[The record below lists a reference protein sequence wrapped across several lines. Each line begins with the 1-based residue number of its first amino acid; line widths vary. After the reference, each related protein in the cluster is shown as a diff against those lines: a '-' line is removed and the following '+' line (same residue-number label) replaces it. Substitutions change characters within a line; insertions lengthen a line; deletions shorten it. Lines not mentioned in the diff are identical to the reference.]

1 MASAMKKPAKKP
13 TSVVTKSSTKTA
25 AAKKAAPAAKAVS
38 KTATKASAKPVSK
51 APAKTVKAATKV
63 AAKPVAK
70 AKPAAK
76 VVAKAAAKPTKVATK
91 AVAKSPSKSV
101 SKPATKVATKPV
113 VKAKAA
119 PAKKV
124 AAAKTPIKTVT
135 KTVVKP
141 AVKAASKATPASAA
155 KSSAKAKVVAS
166 KVSEKKVLAKGVK
179 PPKVEQKSVKLAQSK
194 ISSKD
199 VKSSV
204 SKKEV
209 EVSKTRATKSE
220 PKAEPKLIKETKE
233 AAKVSAKQ
241 IKEVE
246 AASAVT
252 ATKKASVTTKA
263 SKAKSAVEAV
273 PETTKIT
280 ETVAETAEAKPAKKA
295 TRASAKTEKAPE
307 VQEIKTGSAPTVSQ
321 TTDATLLAS
330 IDTSGY
336 VLPGVKVPGRRGR
349 KPKEYQPENEEMA
362 ALNAVERA
370 EMKALDKAKAKDR
383 KAKEKALL
391 KDAFSADPEATAEE
405 LERRR
410 QRLKTLIKMGKDRG
424 YLTFAEIND
433 HLPENVVDPE
443 AIEGIISTFNDMGV
457 AVYEQAPDAEALL
470 LSDNVVTV
478 ASDDD
483 EVEAAAEAALST
495 VDSDFGRT
503 TDPVRMYMREMGT
516 VELLTREGEIV
527 IAKKIEEGLKDMIQA
542 ISACPTTIAEILA
555 QADRIASDEIK
566 VDDIVDGLVDPNAE
580 TEEEKAPVVAAD
592 ADEDEE
598 DEDEDEEEEEEDDA
612 GAVAAGI
619 SAEQLEQL
627 KRDSLAKFAVISEN
641 FDKMRKSF
649 EKEGYNSKAYIKAQ
663 EAISNE
669 LLGIRFTAK
678 VVEKLCD
685 TLRGQVDEV
694 RHVEKQILD
703 VVVNRC
709 GMPRSHFIK
718 VFPGNE
724 TNLNWIDGEVNAG
737 HSYSAVLGRNVP
749 TVQQLQQKL
758 IDLQARVVLPLPDLR
773 GINKKMSAGEMKA
786 RKAKREMT
794 EANLRLVISIAK
806 KYTNRGLQFLDL
818 IQEGNIGLMK
828 AVDKFE
834 YRRGYKFST
843 YATWWIRQAITRSIA
858 DQARTIRIPVHMIE
872 TINKMNRISRQILQ
886 ETGAEPDP
894 ATLAIKMEMPEDKI
908 RKIMKIAKEPI
919 SMETPIGDDDD
930 SHLGDFI
937 EDNHTLAPADA
948 ALHASMRNVV
958 KDVLDSLTPREAKVL
973 RMRFGVEMSTDHTL
987 EEVGKQFD
995 VTRERIRQIEA
1006 KALRKLRHPSRS
1018 DKLKSFLE
1026 GN

>member
-1 MASAMKKPAKKP
+1 MASAMKKPAKKLTP
-13 TSVVTKSSTKTA
+13 ALKKSSVKTV
-25 AAKKAAPAAKAVS
+25 AKAVS
-38 KTATKASAKPVSK
+38 SKTI
-51 APAKTVKAATKV
+51 
-63 AAKPVAK
+63 
-70 AKPAAK
+70 
-76 VVAKAAAKPTKVATK
+76 
-91 AVAKSPSKSV
+91 
-101 SKPATKVATKPV
+101 KPV
-113 VKAKAA
+113 VKAPVKPTVKTTSAAPIKVAKVVPKASTKSKVVNTSKQVAGKVVKEVVAAKTSAKQSPLKKVAVMPKKSVVNTKAEIKPKAKSAPVAEKPVKATRKEVVKPVVSTSTASKKASVTKTKPEIIEKAEKIAA
-119 PAKKV
+119 PAKKTNKSN
-124 AAAKTPIKTVT
+124 AKVDLKEVGI
-135 KTVVKP
+135 
-141 AVKAASKATPASAA
+141 S
-155 KSSAKAKVVAS
+155 SSAPV
-166 KVSEKKVLAKGVK
+166 
-179 PPKVEQKSVKLAQSK
+179 
-194 ISSKD
+194 
-199 VKSSV
+199 
-204 SKKEV
+204 
-209 EVSKTRATKSE
+209 VSKT
-220 PKAEPKLIKETKE
+220 
-233 AAKVSAKQ
+233 
-241 IKEVE
+241 
-246 AASAVT
+246 
-252 ATKKASVTTKA
+252 
-263 SKAKSAVEAV
+263 
-273 PETTKIT
+273 
-280 ETVAETAEAKPAKKA
+280 
-295 TRASAKTEKAPE
+295 
-307 VQEIKTGSAPTVSQ
+307 
-321 TTDATLLAS
+321 TDAALLAS

-336 VLPGVKVPGRRGR
+336 ILPGVKVPGRRGR

-362 ALNAVERA
+362 ALNAVERSELNA
-370 EMKALDKAKAKDR
+370 IDKAKAKER

-391 KDAFSADPEATAEE
+391 KEAFTADPEATLEE

-410 QRLKTLIKMGKDRG
+410 ERLKALIKMGKDRG

-478 ASDDD
+478 TSDDD

-516 VELLTREGEIV
+516 VDLLTREGEIV

-542 ISACPTTIAEILA
+542 ISACPMTISEILA
-555 QADRIASDEIK
+555 SAERIANDDMK
-566 VDDIVDGLVDPNAE
+566 VDELVDGLIDLNAE
-580 TEEEKAPVVAAD
+580 EGEEEKSD
-592 ADEDEE
+592 SSDNSDDDE
-598 DEDEDEEEEEEDDA
+598 DEDEDDDDDDDDDSDEEDS
-612 GAVAAGI
+612 AATAA
-619 SAEQLEQL
+619 SVTAEQLEQL
-627 KRDSLAKFAVISEN
+627 KRDSLAKFAAISEN
-641 FDKMRKSF
+641 FDKMRKAY
-649 EKEGYNSKAYIKAQ
+649 EKEGYKSKSYVKAQ
-663 EAISNE
+663 EAISDE
-669 LLGIRFTAK
+669 LLSIRFNAK

-694 RHVEKQILD
+694 RQVEKQILD
-703 VVVNRC
+703 AAVNRSN
-709 GMPRSHFIK
+709 MPRSHFIK

-724 TNLNWIDGEVNAG
+724 INLAWVEEEVNAG
-737 HSYSAVLGRNVP
+737 HAYSEVLGRNVP
-749 TVQQLQQKL
+749 AIQQLQQKL

-773 GINKKMSAGEMKA
+773 AINKKMSAGEMKA
-786 RKAKREMT
+786 RRAKREMA

-834 YRRGYKFST
+834 FRRGFKFST

-937 EDNHTLAPADA
+937 EDGMTLAPADA
-948 ALHASMRNVV
+948 ALHASMRYVV